1 MYSFENVA
9 YAKSLSRDNQ
19 VVNYDNNILTQAGC
33 LRKLLF
39 AFRSFINRSIFFV
52 VRASVTVADIDM
64 IVSPLILCFG
74 ALFNLYV
81 ALYCFQCSRWRSS
94 NNLKYFIVFQT
105 IVNTG
110 NLFAHLVLLLRDEL
124 NDFDEI
130 ARVGDHTICD
140 ILPNITACFMSL
152 SVFNLTA
159 FVVVRYLTNERRW
172 TLSALKIVF
181 TLLGIVVSSGL
192 LLSPALSYL
201 YHQMPV
207 LKCNGCYCPSP
218 GMIWEANFDVW
229 LYGYMVILLQFV
241 IPAIILS
248 TAVLRGL
255 ARQLEETRTLRES
268 WYRWRCGLKSTN
280 IVTLAVCLFITF
292 ILPVRG
298 IRFVAGEHFFPDSTK
313 RFAEIELLNSVFY
326 ILEISWAAITA
337 ILPVCLKN
345 LTDDEI
351 SGEQKK
357 ENNNAGRTMSP
368 QSKTYCEALVELEL
382 WE

>member
-1 MYSFENVA
+1 
-9 YAKSLSRDNQ
+9 
-19 VVNYDNNILTQAGC
+19 
-33 LRKLLF
+33 
-39 AFRSFINRSIFFV
+39 
-52 VRASVTVADIDM
+52 M
-64 IVSPLILCFG
+64 IVSPLIFSFG
-74 ALFNLYV
+74 ALSNLYL
-81 ALYCFQCSRWRSS
+81 AFYCFQCSRWRSS

-110 NLFAHLVLLLRDEL
+110 NLFTHLVLLLRDE
-124 NDFDEI
+124 FKPVDEI
-130 ARVGDHTICD
+130 TRVEDHTICD

-159 FVVVRYLTNERRW
+159 FVVMRYLRNERRW
-172 TLSALKIVF
+172 TLSALKIVV
-181 TLLGIVVSSGL
+181 TLLGIILSSAL

-201 YHQMPV
+201 YHEMPV

-218 GMIWEANFDVW
+218 GVSWEANFDVW
-229 LYGYMVILLQFV
+229 LYGYMVILIQFV

-255 ARQLEETRTLRES
+255 ARHLDETRALRES
-268 WYRWRCGLKSTN
+268 WYKWRCGLKKTN
-280 IVTLAVCLFITF
+280 IFTLAVCLFITF

-298 IRFVAGEHFFPDSTK
+298 IRFVTGEHFFPNSSPQ
-313 RFAEIELLNSVFY
+313 FVEIELLNSVFY
-326 ILEISWAAITA
+326 FLEISWAAVTA

-351 SGEQKK
+351 SGAQKK
-357 ENNNAGRTMSP
+357 ENTNAASRPHSSQP
-368 QSKTYCEALVELEL
+368 KTYCEALVELEL